1 MFKDSQV
8 LHHRNLAVLKTD
20 ATFLSRIGAAS
31 AFVGDISCADLLVTD
46 TGADPSVLAN
56 LRAEGLKVVI
66 ADPGAA

>member
-1 MFKDSQV
+1 M
-8 LHHRNLAVLKTD
+8 LHHRKLAVLKTD
-20 ATFLSRIGAAS
+20 ATFWGCNGVAS

-56 LRAEGLKVVI
+56 LRAEGLKVAI